1 MNKAREIPWLR
12 ILAESTVIVVS
23 ILLAFWIDAWWDER
37 SDTLQERALLTA
49 LLDDFHATRD
59 EFESVSKGHAQV
71 FQSMEQLLF
80 WAESGMVPEES
91 RSKVDQL
98 LGSVFY
104 QNTFDPAMGAVD
116 TILSSGRLDLLK
128 NPALV
133 AELTRWASLVDDLNQ
148 REIVAANHFNQTIY
162 PYLSSNFNIQDLDKG
177 IPYPGG
183 IPWPQQET
191 DAYLLVPEREFHNII
206 YVHWVRYWNVHT
218 RLPKIDA
225 AIDRITA
232 MIETELAN

>member
-1 MNKAREIPWLR
+1 MTRDNRWPGV
-12 ILAESTVIVVS
+12 LAESAVIVVS

-37 SDTLQERALLTA
+37 SDALQEHALLTA
-49 LLDDFHATRD
+49 LLDDFRATRD
-59 EFESVSKGHAQV
+59 EFESVSRGHKQV
-71 FQSMEQLLF
+71 FDSMEQLLY
-80 WAESGMVPEES
+80 WAELGEVPEES
-91 RSKVDQL
+91 RSIVDQL

-104 QNTFDPAMGAVD
+104 QSTFDPPMGAVD

-128 NPALV
+128 NPTLV

-148 REIVAANHFNQTIY
+148 KEIVAANHFYQTIY
-162 PYLSSNFNIQDLDKG
+162 PYLSSKLNIQDLDKG

-183 IPWPQQET
+183 VPWPQQPT
-191 DAYLLVPEREFHNII
+191 DAYLLVSEREFHNII

-218 RLPKIDA
+218 RLPKIGA

-232 MIETELAN
+232 MVESEVAS